1 MKPENT
7 ILKHQ
12 DNINNHDEVLEDVLE
27 DKKSSS
33 KIRRINLINK
43 VKRIFIGMNFSDG
56 LFFKVFILILLVS
69 FSYVYL
75 YPVLFM
81 GVNSVKSVSD
91 LIDPGVK
98 WVPTTFQFSN
108 YQRAWQVLEMPGA
121 IFESTWFVLK
131 LAFFSTVT
139 SALVGYGFATF
150 NFPGKKILLGL
161 MLVAFILP
169 PQVLMVSIFKIY
181 NDLGIMGTEYSLLV
195 PAIFGQGI
203 NQSVFILIFYQFFNT
218 FPKVLSESAEIDGA
232 SPLQVF
238 YKIALP
244 SAVPSII
251 IVFLFSF
258 VWYWNETFVTALYT
272 RSSPTIPLRIQNF
285 QNSYLSLFPPGTPGN
300 ELNEAITLAGH
311 ILGILPL
318 LILYFIMQRHFTE
331 SIDRTG
337 IAGGE

>member
-131 LAFFSTVT
+131 LAFS
-139 SALVGYGFATF
+139 
-150 NFPGKKILLGL
+150 
-161 MLVAFILP
+161 
-169 PQVLMVSIFKIY
+169 Q
-181 NDLGIMGTEYSLLV
+181 
-195 PAIFGQGI
+195 Q
-203 NQSVFILIFYQFFNT
+203 
-218 FPKVLSESAEIDGA
+218 
-232 SPLQVF
+232 
-238 YKIALP
+238 
-244 SAVPSII
+244 
-251 IVFLFSF
+251 
-258 VWYWNETFVTALYT
+258 
-272 RSSPTIPLRIQNF
+272 
-285 QNSYLSLFPPGTPGN
+285 
-300 ELNEAITLAGH
+300 
-311 ILGILPL
+311 
-318 LILYFIMQRHFTE
+318 
-331 SIDRTG
+331 
-337 IAGGE
+337 